1 MNKEMKMIAESIYKY
16 TFDDYQ
22 SFQEYHA
29 MLHDRKVKRMNKIKN
44 IFSL

>member
-1 MNKEMKMIAESIYKY
+1 MNKEMKMISESLYKI

-22 SFQEYHA
+22 SFQEYH
-29 MLHDRKVKRMNKIKN
+29 DRKVKRMSKIKK